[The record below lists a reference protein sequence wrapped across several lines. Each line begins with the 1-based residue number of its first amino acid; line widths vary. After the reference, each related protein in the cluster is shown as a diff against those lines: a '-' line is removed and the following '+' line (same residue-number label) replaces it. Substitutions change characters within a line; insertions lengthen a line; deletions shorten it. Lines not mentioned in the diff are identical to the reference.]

1 MKLSTTPFVARL
13 RWIKL
18 IRDLTVERG
27 RILLMLAAITVSLIA
42 IGTVLGT
49 YSILSREIATNYLG
63 TNPASATLEIE
74 GDVNQRVVSL
84 AEQNPQVQQAEAHE
98 VILARARVGSD
109 WRPLLLFVT
118 DDLASTRINTVRPIA
133 GDWPPATGQMLIEHT
148 AKAILETDIGGQV
161 AVKTAHGS
169 IREIPVSGLVHDPG
183 LAPANQERTG
193 YGYISRATLSTLGEQ
208 SSLHELRVTVRD
220 PNASI
225 EDIERVAENL
235 AKTFAEQSIVVH
247 EVRVPPPRMHPH
259 QRQMITILFMML
271 AFSVM
276 ALVLSGI
283 LVASSLAAMLARQVR
298 EIGIM
303 KTIGAK
309 TRQLFG
315 MYALMIGGIGAISV
329 VLAIPFGWFFA
340 QLMAKAMSG
349 ILNFTVTDNSIPNW
363 VFAVQ
368 VLSGILVPLLVAT
381 LPIAR
386 ASRMSIR
393 QAIDQYGASADSLR
407 SRVAKLPWVA
417 RNALRRPARLALTVT
432 LLAAGGAMF
441 MTALNVS
448 SAWERN
454 IAKVYETRHY
464 DVEVR
469 FHEPQSIAV
478 ADRLRA
484 LPGVKSVEAWGFSPA
499 AFARAGK
506 VNVVRTYPDRG
517 HASFSV
523 MGLPTDT
530 RLVNFPVLSGRW
542 LKSPDDEGVVL
553 NHVAAAQVPNA
564 RIGDAL
570 ELSLDGKP
578 ASLRLVGIVEEVGSP
593 GVAYVTDKHF
603 SEIAG
608 TPEQARMLRIVT
620 NERSPQGRI
629 EAIRTIEKK
638 LADDGIAVQIAMPLA
653 ELRTAMAD
661 HIGMLITSLVAMAI
675 VMAIVGALGLTSTM
689 SVSVVERTREFA
701 VMKAV
706 GATPRRIIAL
716 LNHEALFI
724 GALSWVAALI
734 LAIPLTALVDGLV
747 GRLGFVAP
755 LPFELSP
762 TAALE
767 WLTLVVGVASLATF
781 LPARRASQMSVA
793 SALVAI

>member
-1 MKLSTTPFVARL
+1 MMPLTIPFIARV

-18 IRDLTVERG
+18 IRDLMVEKG
-27 RILLMLAAITVSLIA
+27 RILLMLSAVTVSIIA

-49 YSILSREIATNYLG
+49 YSILSREITTNYLG

-74 GDVNQRVVSL
+74 GDVNQGVVAL
-84 AEQNPQVQQAEAHE
+84 AEQDPQVRQAEAHD
-98 VILARARVGSD
+98 VILARAKVGSD
-109 WRPLLLFVT
+109 WRPLLLFVA
-118 DDLASTRINTVRPIA
+118 DELASARINMATPIT
-133 GDWPPATGQMLIEHT
+133 GDWPPSTGQMLIERT
-148 AKAILETDIGGQV
+148 AKNILNVDVGGRL
-161 AVKTAHGS
+161 AVKTAHGN
-169 IREIPVSGLVHDPG
+169 IHEIPVSGLVHDPG

-193 YGYISRATLSTLGEQ
+193 YGYISRATLSILGEQ
-208 SSLHELRVTVRD
+208 PSLHELRITIRD
-220 PNASI
+220 PKASI
-225 EDIERVAENL
+225 EAIEQVAENL
-235 AKTFAEQSIVVH
+235 SKTLAEQNIVVH

-283 LVASSLAAMLARQVR
+283 LVSSSLAAMLARQVR

-303 KTIGAK
+303 KTVGAQ

-315 MYALMIGGIGAISV
+315 MYALMISGIGAIAV
-329 VLAIPFGWFFA
+329 VLAIPFGWLFA
-340 QLMAKAMSG
+340 QQMAKAMAG
-349 ILNFTVTDNSIPNW
+349 ILNFNLTDNSIPHW

-368 VLSGILVPLLVAT
+368 VLAGILVPLLVAA
-381 LPIAR
+381 LPIAG
-386 ASRMSIR
+386 ASRMSVR
-393 QAIDQYGASADSLR
+393 QAIDQYGASTSSLR
-407 SRVAKLPWVA
+407 SRAAKLPWVV
-417 RNALRRPARLALTVT
+417 RNALRRPARLALTVA

-448 SAWERN
+448 SGWERN

-469 FHEPQSIAV
+469 FHEPQSVAV

-484 LPGVKSVEAWGFSPA
+484 LSAVKSVEAWGFSPA
-499 AFARAGK
+499 AFARVGQ
-506 VNVVRTYPDRG
+506 VNLVRTYPDRG

-530 RLVNFPVLSGRW
+530 RLVSFPVLSGRW
-542 LKSPDDEGVVL
+542 LTSPDDQGVVL
-553 NHVAAAQVPNA
+553 NHVAAAQVPGA
-564 RIGDAL
+564 RVGDTL
-570 ELSLDGKP
+570 ELSFDGKP

-593 GVAYVTDKHF
+593 GAAYVTDKHF
-603 SEIAG
+603 SEITD
-608 TPEQARMLRIVT
+608 TPKQARMLRIVT

-629 EAIRTIEKK
+629 EAIRMIEKR
-638 LADDGIAVQIAMPLA
+638 LTEDGVAVQIAIPLA

-724 GALSWVAALI
+724 GVLSWVAALI
-734 LAIPLTALVDGLV
+734 LAIPLTALVDSLV

-755 LPFELSP
+755 LPFVLSP
-762 TAALE
+762 IAALE
-767 WLTLVVGVASLATF
+767 WLALLVVVALLATL

-793 SALVAI
+793 NALVAI